1 MSKYTVS
8 KLNSVDKLN
17 ETDLLL
23 VSRDN
28 GDGTYSS
35 VNVPFSVVADT
46 VNENNAGSSIGSGS
60 TDTIIN
66 YFAPTTRIKI
76 KSNTK

>member
-8 KLNSVDKLN
+8 KLNSADKLN

-35 VNVPFSVVADT
+35 VNVPFSVVAAA
-46 VNENNAGSSIGSGS
+46 VNETLS
-60 TDTIIN
+60 
-66 YFAPTTRIKI
+66 
-76 KSNTK
+76 